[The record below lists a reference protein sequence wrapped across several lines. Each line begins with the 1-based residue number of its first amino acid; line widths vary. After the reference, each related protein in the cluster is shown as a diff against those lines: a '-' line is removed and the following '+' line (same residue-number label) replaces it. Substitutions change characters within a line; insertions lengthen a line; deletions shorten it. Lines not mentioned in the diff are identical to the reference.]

1 MKALA
6 YVSDEKYV
14 ALADVA
20 GEFENEESGDIVLLL
35 RSSPRGAFH
44 GRFSTVHRVQR
55 RCLRP
60 SMRIPATACI

>member
-20 GEFENEESGDIVLLL
+20 GDPVLDLVD
-35 RSSPRGAFH
+35 AQ
-44 GRFSTVHRVQR
+44 VQR
-55 RCLRP
+55 MVEEGGEPRRRQRYAVWGNRP
-60 SMRIPATACI
+60 H

>member
-6 YVSDEKYV
+6 YVNDEKYV

-20 GEFENEESGDIVLLL
+20 GDFESEESGEIMLL

-60 SMRIPATACI
+60 STRIPATACI